1 MQRKLFKDFCA
12 NPRNLRE
19 KIFLDTADIADHA
32 EKIIQRFL
40 RKSAQSVG
48 KILLDPTDIVD
59 RRREKS
65 FRDFCANPLQSAGED
80 FY

>member
-19 KIFLDTADIADHA
+19 KILLHPADIADHRRKNYSKISAQIHVICGRKFYFIPLILQIIA

-40 RKSAQSVG
+40 RKS
-48 KILLDPTDIVD
+48 
-59 RRREKS
+59 REI
-65 FRDFCANPLQSAGED
+65 CGED
-80 FY
+80 FP